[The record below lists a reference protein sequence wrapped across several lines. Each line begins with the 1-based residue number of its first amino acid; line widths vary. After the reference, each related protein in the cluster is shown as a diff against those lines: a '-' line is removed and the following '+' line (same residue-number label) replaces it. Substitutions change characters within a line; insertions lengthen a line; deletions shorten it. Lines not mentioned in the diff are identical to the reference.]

1 MKTNL
6 IKILTV
12 VLLIVSFYSCEDTLD
27 IEQHGARSVG
37 EFYETDDEA
46 LEGLAP
52 IYYHISSEWQLW
64 DFFIAN
70 GLSDDT
76 YIGGG
81 ARGNDVGLEEMN
93 EFRHNADNDRMSLL
107 FQTYYATIYRCN
119 MLTTN
124 IDSESGS
131 MVQQRCIAEAK
142 VIRAYTYLRLVSF
155 FGEVP
160 LIAEELSGDF
170 AQPSA
175 TLAEIYAQIELDLTS
190 AIQSGALLEKDNV
203 DQQLVNVSK
212 QLAQALL
219 GKAYVYESTFLGVD
233 KWSDAR
239 QTLGAVIT
247 SDKYKLYEGEYLDQ
261 FHIDG
266 RFSSESMFETN
277 RIADAQNLER
287 NYALAR
293 LGWRT
298 ERFKSDQLIAAKE
311 AGLTDAADEAWGF
324 MNPSYELYKAFLDM
338 EGAGGYRFNQ
348 VMTTY
353 KQLNDIP
360 LQIADGNSI
369 YGNAGYFQKKFMTQ
383 NKEKVS
389 IFNYA
394 TDQMLFR
401 YAEVLLLA
409 AEAELPLHGG
419 SQIKVD
425 EYVNKIKSRAGIS
438 ELPGNYTLEDLQKEK
453 RLEMCFEYTRFPDL
467 VRWGIAKEVL
477 ADKGKKTPSL
487 YGLYDGSDNSNEKF
501 TEFDGYNVKWHETG
515 GSGYQDKH
523 KFLPIPQEELNV
535 NKLITQHE
543 GW

>member
-6 IKILTV
+6 IKILSV
-12 VLLIVSFYSCEDTLD
+12 VLLVIAASSCEDVLD
-27 IEQHGARSVG
+27 IEQHGARNVG
-37 EFYETDDEA
+37 EFYKTDDEA
-46 LEGLAP
+46 LEGLAA
-52 IYYHISSEWQLW
+52 IYYDISSQWQIW

-93 EFRHNADNDRMSLL
+93 EFRHNADNDRMKAL
-107 FQTYYATIYRCN
+107 FKVYYATIYRCN
-119 MLTTN
+119 MLTSN
-124 IDSESGS
+124 IDPESESL
-131 MVQQRCIAEAK
+131 VLQRCTAEAK

-155 FGEVP
+155 FGDVP
-160 LIAEELSGDF
+160 LIVKELPGDY
-170 AQPSA
+170 AQPTA
-175 TLAEIYAQIELDLTS
+175 TLAEIYAQIELDLSS
-190 AIQSGALLEKDNV
+190 AIQSGSLLEKDNV
-203 DQQLVNVSK
+203 DHQLVNVSK

-233 KWSDAR
+233 KWNDAR
-239 QTLGAVIT
+239 QTLGAVIA
-247 SDKYKLYEGEYLDQ
+247 SQKYKLFEGEYLDQ

-266 RFSSESMFETN
+266 RFSCESMFETN
-277 RIADAQNLER
+277 RIADAQNLEL

-298 ERFKSDQLIAAKE
+298 DRFKSDQLIAAKK

-324 MNPSYELYKAFLDM
+324 MNPSYELYNAFLDM
-338 EGAGGYRFNQ
+338 EGADGYRFNQ

-353 KQLNDIP
+353 KQLDNIP

-394 TDQMLFR
+394 TDQVLFR
-401 YAEVLLLA
+401 YAEVVLLA

-419 SQIKVD
+419 SQAKVD
-425 EYVNKIKSRAGIS
+425 QYVNMIKSRAGIT
-438 ELPGNYTLEDLQKEK
+438 ELPGNYSLEDLQEEK

-467 VRWGIAKEVL
+467 VRWGIAKDVL
-477 ADKGKKTPSL
+477 ADKGKRIPSL

-501 TEFDGYNVKWHETG
+501 TDFDGYNVKWLETG